1 MNFAGV
7 GDGTIKSKVTANDPT
22 NFYLAIH
29 TLFVRAL
36 MPFGSI
42 SSQNQPSSLG
52 PSGPLWHKSPNHTFI
67 LFPPLNFN
75 CYCGIHYYAKLTFSL
90 FCFLDESF
98 FDIGLL
104 ESMICQ
110 SEPFASKVVKA
121 WLLIYCAPPQAKEQK
136 FYTLKFCFALWCSFS
151 FFTIL

>member
-42 SSQNQPSSLG
+42 SSQINPHPSDPLD
-52 PSGPLWHKSPNHTFI
+52 PSGINHQIIPSFHFPL
-67 LFPPLNFN
+67 
-75 CYCGIHYYAKLTFSL
+75 
-90 FCFLDESF
+90 
-98 FDIGLL
+98 
-104 ESMICQ
+104 
-110 SEPFASKVVKA
+110 
-121 WLLIYCAPPQAKEQK
+121 
-136 FYTLKFCFALWCSFS
+136 
-151 FFTIL
+151 